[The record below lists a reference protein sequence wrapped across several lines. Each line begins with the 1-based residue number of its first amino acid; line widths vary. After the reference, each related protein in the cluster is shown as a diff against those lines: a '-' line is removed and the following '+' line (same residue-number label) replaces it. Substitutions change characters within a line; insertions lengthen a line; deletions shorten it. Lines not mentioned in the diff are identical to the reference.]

1 MTSSKLSISLNAQ
14 LVDFLEHYQAAHQ
27 IRSRSEVIS
36 EAVALLQERELE
48 QQYAEAL
55 EEWAPEAD
63 AWEVVTGDGL
73 TEERDAAR

>member
-14 LVDFLEHYQAAHQ
+14 LVEFLEHYQAAHH
-27 IRSRSEVIS
+27 IRSKSEVIG
-36 EAVALLQERELE
+36 EAVALLRERELE

-55 EEWAPEAD
+55 AEWAPEAE
-63 AWEVVTGDGL
+63 AWEAVTGDGL